1 MLCRTVCC
9 RFILSLC
16 SPCASFSSSSHPLP
30 AGAGAFNA
38 LEVDQAV
45 ALVSTLVY
53 TEKADGECKLRDE
66 LLSPLRQLQVRTRE
80 SFVV

>member
-1 MLCRTVCC
+1 MCLLAIIITRT
-9 RFILSLC
+9 RT
-16 SPCASFSSSSHPLP
+16 
-30 AGAGAFNA
+30 GAFNA

-66 LLSPLRQLQVRTRE
+66 LLSPLRQLQVRMRE
-80 SFVV
+80 SRVCCVLW